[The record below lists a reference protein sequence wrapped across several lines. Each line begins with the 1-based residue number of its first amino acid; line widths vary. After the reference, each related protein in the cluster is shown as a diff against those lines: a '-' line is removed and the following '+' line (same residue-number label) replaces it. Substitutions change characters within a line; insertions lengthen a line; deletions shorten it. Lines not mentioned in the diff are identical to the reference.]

1 MHKWEMLKEY
11 VASDAFAYSPLL
23 CIDGLHETLLWAE
36 ENFEQISFYFKPGL
50 YQFVYENLVLTEIR
64 ALS

>member
-1 MHKWEMLKEY
+1 MWHRM
-11 VASDAFAYSPLL
+11 PLHTVHFCAL
-23 CIDGLHETLLWAE
+23 NVPRQEICSVLAE
-36 ENFEQISFYFKPGL
+36 HSVTPGL